1 MRRLWP
7 LAVLAFG
14 SATALAVSAGGTLY
28 VKARNTKL
36 LASASPTADVVALL
50 QPGEQVKWQGADPAN
65 KQFHKVEYGAKKG
78 VVFQSN
84 LATKPPST
92 ELVASQGGKELDPK
106 AFASSGAATK
116 ALGETAKEYGEKGNM
131 KEAVAKLQALEKLSK
146 SVTPAE
152 VADHAKKAG
161 IFQVV
166 GGGK

>member
-1 MRRLWP
+1 MRKTWL
-7 LAVLAFG
+7 LVAVGLS
-14 SATALAVSAGGTLY
+14 SATALAVTAGGTLY

-36 LASASPTADVVALL
+36 LASPSPTADVVALL
-50 QPGEQVKWQGADPAN
+50 QPGEQVKWTGADPAN
-65 KQFHKVEYGAKKG
+65 KQFHRVEFGGKKG

-84 LATKPPST
+84 LSTKPPSN

-116 ALGETAKEYGEKGNM
+116 ALGETAKEYGDKSNM
-131 KEAVAKLQALEKLSK
+131 KDAVAKLQALEKLSRT
-146 SVTPAE
+146 VTPAE
-152 VADHAKKAG
+152 IADHAKKAG